1 VIESMLAAYDA
12 QLREDGE
19 VAGMGGIHRRGPLL
33 MALLG
38 DRSGFITYGSL
49 VGAGDLL
56 TVVADALAWFAV
68 THPAVGEIEWK
79 TRGHDAAPGLH
90 EALVAAGFSPDEPET
105 VMAGLAERLAGDAM
119 LDGASIRR
127 AGDGAD
133 LGRDVERA
141 VNLQAEVFE
150 RPVAGL
156 AERTADRLAHAG
168 VELWIAEAGDEVVG
182 VGRLDVVAGT
192 DFGGLWGGSVRADW
206 RGRGVY
212 RALTRARATAALAAG
227 ASYLYADCTELSR
240 PILERCG
247 LVPITTTTPYVW
259 RAE

>member
-1 VIESMLAAYDA
+1 MLAAYDD

-33 MALLG
+33 MGLLG
-38 DRSGFITYGSL
+38 HSGFITYRSL
-49 VGAGDLL
+49 VGAGDLR
-56 TVVADALAWFAV
+56 TMVANALAWFAE
-68 THPAVGEIEWK
+68 THPTVGEIEWK

-90 EALVAAGFSPDEPET
+90 EALVAAGFVPDEPET
-105 VMAGLAERLAGDAM
+105 VMAGLAERLAGDAV
-119 LDGASIRR
+119 LDGASLRR

-133 LGRDVERA
+133 LRRDVERA
-141 VNLQAEVFE
+141 VQRQAEVFG

-156 AERTADRLAHAG
+156 AERTVDRLAHPG
-168 VELWIAEAGDEVVG
+168 VELWLAEAGTEVIG
-182 VGRLDVVAGT
+182 VGRLDVVVGT
-192 DFGGLWGGSVRADW
+192 DFAGLWGGSVRADW

-212 RALTRARATAALAAG
+212 RALTRARATSALAAG
-227 ASYLYADCTELSR
+227 ASHLYADCTEMSR